1 MEYSPYFPYGGS
13 IVKRIFVTALLIV
26 ACCGLAMAAPKGGSS
41 RKAPQGP
48 KPAIPAE
55 GMAFGVFLGQPTGFT
70 FRIGVASTQSME
82 FKAAW
87 SLGSSQAAF
96 SAEGNWLIEFPNTIV
111 IEREQFIP
119 YTGIGASL
127 GVGSGELGLGFR
139 VPGGIVYR
147 FESAPIELC
156 LEIGLGM
163 SIIPATAF
171 NATGGLG
178 VRYRF

>member
-13 IVKRIFVTALLIV
+13 IVKRIFVTAFLIV
-26 ACCGLAMAAPKGGSS
+26 ACCGMVMAAPKGGSS
-41 RKAPQGP
+41 RKPQGP
-48 KPAIPAE
+48 KPAITAE

-70 FRIGVASTQSME
+70 FRLGLAQTQSME

-87 SLGSSQAAF
+87 SFGAAQAAF
-96 SAEGNWLIEFPNTIV
+96 AAEGNWLIEFPNSIV
-111 IEREQFIP
+111 IEREQFLP

-127 GVGSGELGLGFR
+127 GVGNGELGLGFR

-147 FESAPIELC
+147 FANAPIEIC
-156 LEIGLGM
+156 LEIGIGM

-178 VRYRF
+178 IRYRF

>member
-1 MEYSPYFPYGGS
+1 MEYSTYFPSGGF

-26 ACCGLAMAAPKGGSS
+26 ACCGMVMAAPKGASS
-41 RKAPQGP
+41 RKAQGP
-48 KPAIPAE
+48 KPAITAE

-70 FRIGVASTQSME
+70 FRLGLAQTQSME

-87 SLGSSQAAF
+87 SLGAAQAAF
-96 SAEGNWLIEFPNTIV
+96 SAEGNWLIEFPNSIV

-127 GVGSGELGLGFR
+127 GVGNGELGLGFR
-139 VPGGIVYR
+139 VPAGITYR
-147 FESAPIELC
+147 FENAPIELC

-163 SIIPATAF
+163 SIIPSTAF

>member
-1 MEYSPYFPYGGS
+1 M
-13 IVKRIFVTALLIV
+13 KRIFVTALLIV
-26 ACCGLAMAAPKGGSS
+26 ACGSMVMAAPKSSSS

-48 KPAIPAE
+48 KPAISAE
-55 GMAFGVFLGQPTGFT
+55 GMALGVFLGQPTGFT
-70 FRIGVASTQSME
+70 FRLGLAETQSLE

-87 SLGSSQAAF
+87 SLGSAAAF

-127 GVGSGELGLGFR
+127 GVGNNELGLGFR
-139 VPGGIVYR
+139 IPGGIVYR
-147 FESAPIELC
+147 FEGAPIELC
-156 LEIGLGM
+156 FEVGLGM
-163 SIIPATAF
+163 SIIPSTAF

-178 VRYRF
+178 IRYRF